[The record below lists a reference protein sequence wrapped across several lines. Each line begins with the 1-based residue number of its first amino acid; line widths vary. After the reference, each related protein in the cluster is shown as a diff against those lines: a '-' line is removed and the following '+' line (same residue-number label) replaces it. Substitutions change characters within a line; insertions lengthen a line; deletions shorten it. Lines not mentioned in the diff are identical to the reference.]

1 MLLSYASVLELLCVI
16 YYDSWFCHNL
26 NTSME
31 KGLVSSYVLMNFQF
45 LFANLLNIIFCIMS
59 DWEAGDAFFSSLL
72 HVLSQFIVFVS
83 VLLQVVL
90 GFFCNGISILVLME
104 TTYHAIFMQWYLFN
118 LILCMLFFPS
128 LGWRQWIGAMWWSP
142 WETCCKID

>member
-1 MLLSYASVLELLCVI
+1 
-16 YYDSWFCHNL
+16 
-26 NTSME
+26 ME

-90 GFFCNGISILVLME
+90 GFFL
-104 TTYHAIFMQWYLFN
+104 QWYLNSGFN
-118 LILCMLFFPS
+118 GNYVSCNIYAMVS
-128 LGWRQWIGAMWWSP
+128 L
-142 WETCCKID
+142 